1 MQLRKLFEN
10 ETPKGNTWIKAF
22 GSVDGEYIEIECW
35 DDAAME
41 TMRANCPGEIAAIG
55 ENREFRGKPRFK
67 ITRAY
72 LMQAAPVE
80 QKETFNDSDIPF

>member
-10 ETPKGNTWIKAF
+10 ETPKGSKWIKAF
-22 GSVDGEYIEIECW
+22 GSVDGEDIEIECW

-55 ENREFRGKPRFK
+55 EDREFRGKPRFK

-72 LMQAAPVE
+72 LMEAAPVSK
-80 QKETFNDSDIPF
+80 KETFDDSDIPF